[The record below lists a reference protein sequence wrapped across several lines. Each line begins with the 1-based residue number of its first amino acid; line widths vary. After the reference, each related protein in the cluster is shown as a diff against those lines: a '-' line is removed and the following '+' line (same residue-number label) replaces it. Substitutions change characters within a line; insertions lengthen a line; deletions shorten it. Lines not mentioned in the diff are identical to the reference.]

1 MTTTTANP
9 AVVADVMKSE
19 PIVVRADAPLSEAAD
34 LMERHQVS
42 GLPVVDHAGVL
53 LGVVSRT
60 DLVRVFATQYL
71 WENWPGLSVRHMM
84 SSPALTVRCSTPLLS
99 AAQMMERHRVH
110 RLVVVADDEPTRPIG
125 VISTSDLA
133 QVVAGGRP

>member
-1 MTTTTANP
+1 MTTTAAP
-9 AVVADVMKSE
+9 AVVADVMNSE

-34 LMERHQVS
+34 LMERHRVS
-42 GLPVVDHAGVL
+42 GLPVVDHDGVL

-71 WENWPGLSVRHMM
+71 WANWPGLSVRHMM
-84 SSPALTVRCSTPLLS
+84 TSPALTVRCSTPLLA
-99 AAQMMERHRVH
+99 AAQTMERHRVH

-133 QVVAGGRP
+133 QVVAGGRR

>member
-1 MTTTTANP
+1 MTTTTPDP
-9 AVVADVMKSE
+9 AVVADVMHAE

-60 DLVRVFATQYL
+60 DLVRVFATQHL
-71 WENWPGLSVRHMM
+71 WENWPGLSVRHLM
-84 SSPALTVRCSTPLLS
+84 SSPALTVHCSTPLLT
-99 AAQMMERHRVH
+99 AARMMERHRVH